1 MVRSSAPVAPLR
13 TTAVA
18 PPRGKPPS
26 LRTEKRL
33 FREGHRRIAA
43 CDEVGRGA
51 LSGPATVGVV
61 MVDET
66 VCRPLPGLRDS
77 KLLLPAAREA
87 LVPRIRRWVVGHAVG
102 HASAAEVDEIGILPA
117 LRLAAGRALFEIGV
131 RPDVVLLD
139 GNHDY
144 LTPPAQRGLF
154 GTESLFP
161 DLDLPRV
168 VTQIKADLTCSSV
181 AAASILA
188 KCERDA
194 IMVGLAETYGDY
206 GWEVNKGYATPEHMA
221 ALRRHGPSDQHRQ
234 SWRLPVGP
242 LDPDEEGLVPAP
254 YGPPVQSDVDAIA
267 QVLALVG
274 DNDARADLELAAGDE
289 RVGLA

>member
-1 MVRSSAPVAPLR
+1 MARSSAPAAR
-13 TTAVA
+13 AVRA
-18 PPRGKPPS
+18 GQVRGTPPS

-33 FREGHRRIAA
+33 LREGHRLVAA

-61 MVDET
+61 VVDET
-66 VCRPLPGLRDS
+66 VVRPLPGLRDS
-77 KLLLPAAREA
+77 KLLLPPQRER
-87 LVPRIRRWVVGHAVG
+87 LVPRICRWVVASAVG
-102 HASAAEVDEIGILPA
+102 HASATEVDEVGILPA
-117 LRLAAGRALFEIGV
+117 LRLAAGRALADVLATTGV

-139 GNHDY
+139 GNYDY

-168 VTQIKADLTCSSV
+168 VTQVKADLTCSSV
-181 AAASILA
+181 AAASVLA
-188 KCERDA
+188 KCTRDA
-194 IMVGLAETYGDY
+194 IMVELAAVHPAY
-206 GWEVNKGYATPEHMA
+206 GWEVNKGYATPEHLD

-234 SWRLPVGP
+234 SWRLPGGP
-242 LDPDEEGLVPAP
+242 VDEAQEGLA
-254 YGPPVQSDVDAIA
+254 GMPVDDDGVGADGTDPFG
-267 QVLALVG
+267 LAVG
-274 DNDARADLELAAGDE
+274 YEADELDE